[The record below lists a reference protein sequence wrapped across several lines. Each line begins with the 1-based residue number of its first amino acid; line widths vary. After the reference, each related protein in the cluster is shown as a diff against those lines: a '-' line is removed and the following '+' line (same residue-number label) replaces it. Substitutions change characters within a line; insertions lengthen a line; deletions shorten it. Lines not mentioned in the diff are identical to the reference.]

1 VSVPALFLTRARL
14 RRDAPAAAI
23 RELLVPRGE
32 SDRVAAGHRV
42 VWTLFGDAPDRTRDF
57 LWREAEPGLYYFLS
71 ERAPEDRHGLF
82 EIETPKPFAP
92 VLATGDRL
100 SFSLRANATVARG
113 GGPGKRGK
121 PCDVVMDALY
131 RVPKGER
138 AEARTEA
145 VDAAGRAWLEKQG
158 AKSGFAIP
166 LRPRAAEAEGEDD
179 GEGSPGCAVSVMGY
193 RTLRLGRAGA
203 PARLGILDIEGVL
216 EVCDPAAFVASIARG
231 FGRAKAF
238 GCGLMLIRR
247 AS

>member
-1 VSVPALFLTRARL
+1 MNVPALFLTRARL

-32 SDRVAAGHRV
+32 SDRAAAGHRV

-71 ERAPEDRHGLF
+71 ERVPEDRHGLF
-82 EIETPKPFAP
+82 EIDPPKPFAP
-92 VLATGDRL
+92 ALAPGDRL
-100 SFSLRANATVARG
+100 GFSLRVNATIARG

-121 PCDVVMDALY
+121 PCDVVMDALHG
-131 RVPKGER
+131 VPAGER
-138 AEARTEA
+138 AERRQQA
-145 VDAAGRAWLEKQG
+145 VETAGQAWLEKQ
-158 AKSGFAIP
+158 AVKAGFAIVD
-166 LRPRAAEAEGEDD
+166 RPRDAADDDEGEDD
-179 GEGSPGCAVSVMGY
+179 RPQRAMSVTAY

-203 PARLGILDIEGVL
+203 PARLGILDIDGVL
-216 EVCDPAAFVASIARG
+216 EVCDPAMFVASVARG

-247 AS
+247 A